1 MASRLRLRRPLT
13 CVLFCAAALAA
24 IPAPAAETAP
34 APALSSEARLRRD
47 ITFLASDR
55 CEGRG
60 PTTHGLDLA
69 ADYVAAELKK
79 AGLKPAGADGTWF
92 QPFTLPAAVLERPST
107 LLFHGPLGQDVELR
121 QGRQFHP
128 MGLGRAGTIPDAP
141 LVFAGYGITST
152 GKTKYDD
159 YGGLDVEG
167 KVVVLLRG
175 APLGANNPVA
185 PELWQ
190 FAPFVRKLENA
201 AKHKAAA
208 VLIVNDA
215 ETARD
220 GDHLLDFNY
229 TALDSTPGKLPAFH
243 LKRAVLEAM
252 LPGGGDEL
260 HDIERAIDRDL
271 KPHGFELTGWSAG
284 LEVRMRRDVVT
295 LKNVVGTLEGAGP
308 LAKETVVVG
317 AHYDHLGYGG
327 AGGSRSRS
335 RKMEIHHGADDNGSG
350 TTALLE
356 LARRFGAMKGRQGR
370 RLVFVAFSGEELGLF
385 GSKHYCKEP
394 PFPLADT
401 AAMFNLDMVGRLR
414 ADDNSGKDK
423 LLVEG
428 NATAKTFDALV
439 DELNRKHDFALQ
451 KSAALAPNSDHFS
464 FYQKKVPVLFFWT
477 GFHPDYH
484 MPSDTAD
491 KINVPGMRKV
501 VDLSQDVI
509 AELATVKER
518 PEYVRVKVAGSGSPS
533 GGPRLGVMP
542 GYAAGGEGMLI
553 EEVVDGGPAVRAG
566 LKAGDR
572 IVGVGERPVQN
583 VQTYMQAMSAQKK
596 GTTID
601 VHVLRDGKRQTIK
614 VKLD

>member
-1 MASRLRLRRPLT
+1 MTSPQRLRRSLT
-13 CVLFCAAALAA
+13 FVLMCAAALAPA
-24 IPAPAAETAP
+24 APAAENAP
-34 APALSSEARLRRD
+34 APALAAEARLRRD
-47 ITFLASDR
+47 VTFLASDQ

-60 PTTHGLDLA
+60 PTTRGLELA
-69 ADYVAAELKK
+69 ADYVADQFKK
-79 AGLKPAGADGTWF
+79 AGLKPAGADGAWF
-92 QPFTLPAAVLERPST
+92 QPFTLPASVLEGPAT
-107 LLFHGPLGQDVELR
+107 LVLKGPLGQGVTLR
-121 QGRQFHP
+121 QGTHFHP
-128 MGLGRAGTIPDAP
+128 MGLAASGKASAAP
-141 LVFAGYGITST
+141 LVFAGYGITAT

-159 YGGLDVEG
+159 YAGLDVEG

-175 APLGANNPVA
+175 APLGANNTVA

-190 FAPFVRKLENA
+190 FAPFVRKLDNA

-229 TALDSTPGKLPAFH
+229 TALEGTPGKVPAFH
-243 LKRAVLEAM
+243 VKRSVLEAM
-252 LPGGGDEL
+252 LSGGADGLRDL
-260 HDIERAIDRDL
+260 ERAIDRDL
-271 KPHGFELTGWSAG
+271 KPHSFALTGWGAG
-284 LEVRMRRDVVT
+284 LEVKARRDVVT

-308 LAKETVVVG
+308 LAGETVVVG

-327 AGGSRSRS
+327 AGGSRSRA

-350 TTALLE
+350 TTALME
-356 LARRFGAMKGRQGR
+356 LARRFGAIKGRQGR

-385 GSKHYCKEP
+385 GSKHYCKAP

-401 AAMFNLDMVGRLR
+401 AAMFNLDMVGRLK
-414 ADDNSGKDK
+414 ADDKSGKDK

-428 NATAKTFDALV
+428 NPTAKTFDALV
-439 DELNRKHDFALQ
+439 DAANEKHGFAVQ

-464 FYQKKVPVLFFWT
+464 FYQKKIPVLFFWT
-477 GFHPDYH
+477 GYHPDYH

-491 KINVPGMRKV
+491 KINVPGMRRV

-518 PEYVRVKVAGSGSPS
+518 PKYVAVKIAGGGSPT

-572 IVGVGERPVQN
+572 IVGVGDKPVKN

-596 GTTID
+596 GSTID
-601 VHVLRDGKRQTIK
+601 VHVLRDGKKQTVK

>member
-1 MASRLRLRRPLT
+1 MAYRLRRSLT
-13 CVLFCAAALAA
+13 VVLFCAALLAG
-24 IPAPAAETAP
+24 APVRAAEA
-34 APALSSEARLRRD
+34 AAAREAASEARLRRD
-47 ITFLASDR
+47 VTFLASDE

-60 PTTHGLDLA
+60 PATRGLGLA
-69 ADYVAAELKK
+69 ADYVAAEFKK

-92 QPFTLPAAVLERPST
+92 QPFTIPSAILDEPARLAL
-107 LLFHGPLGQDVELR
+107 HGPLGQQIELR
-121 QGRQFHP
+121 QGAQFHP
-128 MGLGRAGTIPDAP
+128 MGLGRAGKAAAVP

-152 GKTKYDD
+152 GKREYDD
-159 YGGLDVEG
+159 YAGLDVEG

-175 APLGANNPVA
+175 APLGANNTVA

-201 AKHKAAA
+201 AKHKVAA

-220 GDHLLDFNY
+220 GDHLVDFNY
-229 TALDSTPGKLPAFH
+229 TALEGAPGKLPAFH
-243 LKRAVLEAM
+243 LKRSVLEAM
-252 LPGGGDEL
+252 LPGGADGLRET
-260 HDIERAIDRDL
+260 ERAIDREV
-271 KPHGFELTGWSAG
+271 KPHSRELAGWGAD
-284 LEVRMRRDVVT
+284 LQVRMHRGEVT

-308 LAKETVVVG
+308 LAGEVVVVG

-327 AGGSRSRS
+327 AGGSRSRAK
-335 RKMEIHHGADDNGSG
+335 KMEIHHGADDNGSG

-356 LARRFGAMKGRQGR
+356 LARRFGAMKGREGR

-401 AAMFNLDMVGRLR
+401 AAMVNLDMVGRLR
-414 ADDNSGKDK
+414 ADDKSGKDK

-428 NATAKTFDALV
+428 NATGKTFDALV
-439 DELNRKHDFALQ
+439 DELNKKYDFALQ

-477 GFHPDYH
+477 GYHPDYH

-491 KINVPGMRKV
+491 KINVPGMRRV
-501 VDLSQDVI
+501 VDLAQDAI

-518 PEYVRVKVAGSGSPS
+518 PKYVAVKIAGSGGSPT

-542 GYAAGGEGMLI
+542 AYTAGGEGMLL
-553 EEVVDGGPAVRAG
+553 EEVVDGGPAARSG

-572 IVGVGERPVQN
+572 IVGIGEKPVQN
-583 VQTYMQAMSAQKK
+583 VQTYMQAMGAQKK

-601 VHVLRDGKRQTIK
+601 VHVLRDGKKQIIK

>member
-1 MASRLRLRRPLT
+1 MDSRLRLRRPLT
-13 CVLFCAAALAA
+13 FLVLFAAALAA
-24 IPAPAAETAP
+24 APAPAAENAP

-60 PTTHGLDLA
+60 PMTPGLDLA
-69 ADYVAAELKK
+69 ADYIAAELKK

-92 QPFTLPAAVLERPST
+92 QPFTLPAAVLERPAT
-107 LLFHGPLGQDVELR
+107 LALHGPLGQDVELR
-121 QGRQFHP
+121 QGSQFHP
-128 MGLGRAGTIPDAP
+128 MGVGRAGKASGAP

-152 GKTKYDD
+152 GKTKYND
-159 YGGLDVEG
+159 YDGLDVEG

-175 APLGANNPVA
+175 APLGANNQVA

-208 VLIVNDA
+208 ALIVNDA
-215 ETARD
+215 DTARD
-220 GDHLLDFNY
+220 GDHLIDFNY
-229 TALDSTPGKLPAFH
+229 TALDGTPGKLPAFH

-252 LPGGGDEL
+252 LPGGADGLRDL
-260 HDIERAIDRDL
+260 ERRIDRDL
-271 KPHGFELTGWSAG
+271 KPHSFALTGWSAG
-284 LEVRMRRDVVT
+284 LEVQMRRDVVT

-327 AGGSRSRS
+327 AGGSRSRA

-350 TTALLE
+350 TTALME
-356 LARRFGAMKGRQGR
+356 LARRFAALKGRQGR

-414 ADDNSGKDK
+414 ADDKSGKDK

-428 NATAKTFDALV
+428 NATSKTFDALV
-439 DELNRKHDFALQ
+439 DDLNRKHDFTLQ

-477 GFHPDYH
+477 GYHPDYH

-491 KINVPGMRKV
+491 KINVPGMRRV

-509 AELATVKER
+509 AELATVAKR
-518 PEYVRVKVAGSGSPS
+518 PEYVAVKIAGSGSPTS
-533 GGPRLGVMP
+533 GPRLGVMP

-572 IVGVGERPVQN
+572 IVGVGEKPVTN